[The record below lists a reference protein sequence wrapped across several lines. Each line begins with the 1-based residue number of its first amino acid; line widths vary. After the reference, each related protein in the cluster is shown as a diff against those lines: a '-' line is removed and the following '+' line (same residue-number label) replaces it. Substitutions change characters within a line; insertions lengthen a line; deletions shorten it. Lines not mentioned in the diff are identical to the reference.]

1 MVIGRGTAGFTDG
14 DFFSAEFNHPQGM
27 ALDGEVLYVAD
38 TENHAV
44 RKVDLARQTVE
55 TLAGTGKQARAFNVA
70 GRGKAAALNSPWDLV
85 FHQGVLYVAMAGF
98 HQLWAL
104 DPRTG
109 EARPYVGSGREG
121 RVDGL
126 LRSAALAQPSGIAT
140 DGRKLYF
147 ADSEASA
154 IRTADLNSQG
164 HVETLV
170 GLGLF
175 EFGDRDGTGE
185 KVRLQHPLG
194 VACHDGVLY
203 VADTYNN
210 KIKRLD
216 PTTGTCSTFLGQG
229 SAGYRDGSDPL
240 FHEPGGLSV
249 AGGQLYIADTNNHA
263 LRVADLT
270 TREVTTLTLKQPS
283 P

>member
-109 EARPYVGSGREG
+109 EARPYAGGGREG
-121 RVDGL
+121 RVDGP

-140 DGRKLYF
+140 DGQKLYF

-154 IRTADLNSQG
+154 IRAADLSPQG
-164 HVETLV
+164 HVETFV

-216 PTTGTCSTFLGQG
+216 PATRACTTFLGQG
-229 SAGYRDGSDPL
+229 AAGYRDGAEPL

-263 LRVADLT
+263 LRVADLA